1 MNLMSPSVFAISWAS
16 SRIVFC
22 SSGVLSSIRKAE
34 YCIHVPPRSLSI
46 FLTLSLILSSFMS
59 YTIM

>member
-16 SRIVFC
+16 LRVVSC
-22 SSGVLSSIRKAE
+22 SSGISSSIRKAE
-34 YCIHVPPRSLSI
+34 YCIHVPPISLSI
-46 FLTLSLILSSFMS
+46 FLTLPLILSSFMS